1 MKIENYNIKR
11 EEEKTTGRG
20 LNSHPHMIRGFKMRL
35 LGYLNGTHLSV
46 FFQLMKGELDDCLE
60 WPFEKSVS
68 FVLIHQDN
76 ENKCFKLSMT
86 DALTKKDR
94 SYESFRRP
102 VADSN
107 VALGYENFISQ
118 ERLYGDGFIKND
130 SIHIRCV
137 IEWSFYFFNQERG
150 FGI

>member
-11 EEEKTTGRG
+11 EG
-20 LNSHPHMIRGFKMRL
+20 LNSHPHMIQGFKMRL
-35 LGYLNGTHLSV
+35 LVYLNGPRSSTGTHLSV

-76 ENKCFKLSMT
+76 KKKCFKLSMT
-86 DALTKKDR
+86 DALTKKDL

-107 VALGYENFISQ
+107 VALGYDNFISQ

-137 IEWSFYFFNQERG
+137 IE
-150 FGI
+150 

>member
-11 EEEKTTGRG
+11 EEEKTSGRG
-20 LNSHPHMIRGFKMRL
+20 LKSHPHMIQGFKMRL
-35 LGYLNGTHLSV
+35 LVYLNGPRSSTGTHLSV

-76 ENKCFKLSMT
+76 KNKCFKLSMT
-86 DALTKKDR
+86 DALTKKDL

-107 VALGYENFISQ
+107 VALRYDNFISQ

-137 IEWSFYFFNQERG
+137 IE
-150 FGI
+150 